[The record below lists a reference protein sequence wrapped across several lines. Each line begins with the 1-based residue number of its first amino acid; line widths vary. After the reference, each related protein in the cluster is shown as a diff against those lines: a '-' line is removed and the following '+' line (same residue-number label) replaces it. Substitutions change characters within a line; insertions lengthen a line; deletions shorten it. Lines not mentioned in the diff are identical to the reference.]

1 MNSFNRCQFAK
12 EESHEWQG
20 ESEKV
25 DSIQAQY
32 LVTEISRL
40 HSRNYLSRF
49 LLFFMNNP
57 DGNLKYIYKRPTH
70 EDHATALIRKA
81 YKELQPAESAASK
94 KLNQLTPKD
103 TLIFNQELREPR
115 RDKNLYVI
123 IHDSDKVSLSE
134 QVLNET
140 EGFRKRFITACIEK
154 EDTIKLAGFDAQL
167 WFYQLQ
173 GFPENFKQAISF
185 INQIK
190 QRLSKRTLV
199 LAYKTFLSM
208 KGIIG

>member
-1 MNSFNRCQFAK
+1 MSDKVKAK
-12 EESHEWQG
+12 KLTLSRP
-20 ESEKV
+20 S
-25 DSIQAQY
+25 Y

-40 HSRNYLSRF
+40 YSRNNLSRF

-57 DGNLKYIYKRPTH
+57 DGSLKYLHKRPTH

-94 KLNQLTPKD
+94 ELNQLTPLD
-103 TLIFNQELREPR
+103 TLIFNQKMRAPG

-134 QVLNET
+134 QVIKET

-154 EDTIKLAGFDAQL
+154 EDTIKLAGFDAL
-167 WFYQLQ
+167 L
-173 GFPENFKQAISF
+173 
-185 INQIK
+185 
-190 QRLSKRTLV
+190 
-199 LAYKTFLSM
+199 
-208 KGIIG
+208 

>member
-1 MNSFNRCQFAK
+1 MSDKVKAKKYSWRTELNILTANLKLTLPANDLNDYNYRLDMLGRESEYQGFATVIIYM
-12 EESHEWQG
+12 QL
-20 ESEKV
+20 SEKV

-40 HSRNYLSRF
+40 YSRNNLSRF

-57 DGNLKYIYKRPTH
+57 DGSLKYLHKRPTH

-94 KLNQLTPKD
+94 ELNQLTPQD
-103 TLIFNQELREPR
+103 TLIFNQKMRAPG

-123 IHDSDKVSLSE
+123 VHDSDKVRLSE

-140 EGFRKRFITACIEK
+140 EGFRRRFITACIEK
-154 EDTIKLAGFDAQL
+154 EDNIKLAGFDAL
-167 WFYQLQ
+167 L
-173 GFPENFKQAISF
+173 
-185 INQIK
+185 
-190 QRLSKRTLV
+190 
-199 LAYKTFLSM
+199 
-208 KGIIG
+208 